1 MAKNAR
7 RQAMLEAALQIVGEE
22 GCAALTHR
30 RVAERAGVSLSATT
44 YYFRSKEDMLEQALL
59 VSAERELSELADVHD
74 AFDPAVVAVEDWA
87 CQLARVLAAETRGKR
102 RTMLLAQFEMDL
114 YAARRPPLRRAVG
127 ELNARYAALIEPVLR
142 QAGASDPAAG
152 AKFFVAAV
160 TGLLLEQAACP
171 VRDFAHA
178 ILAPAIVRMIRSL
191 AAD

>member
-102 RTMLLAQFEMDL
+102 RTLLLAQFEMDL
-114 YAARRPPLRRAVG
+114 YAARRVR
-127 ELNARYAALIEPVLR
+127 ELSEGKQNP
-142 QAGASDPAAG
+142 
-152 AKFFVAAV
+152 V
-160 TGLLLEQAACP
+160 TGRP
-171 VRDFAHA
+171 
-178 ILAPAIVRMIRSL
+178 PTIRSFPI
-191 AAD
+191 AKP